1 MCGILAI
8 ATTRGRRL
16 EIDDAGAARIRD
28 VMAHRGPDGSGLR
41 RDGNVALAH
50 RRLIVVD
57 PSPHAAQPMRTADG
71 RFTLVYNGELYNDAE
86 VRAELV
92 RAGVRFLTRSDT
104 ETVLEALAAWGADG
118 LARLRG
124 MYALALHDAR
134 EHTILVARDP
144 LGIKPLYWRLGRGGD
159 GGQTLIVAS
168 EIPAILAH
176 PGVPVRP
183 DAAVVSA
190 YLTTIRTTLGDR
202 TLFDGVRTLRPG
214 ESILFDLSG
223 DSIRA
228 AHAHLPVRDEP
239 ADSPAGDAATRVR
252 AAVEDSVRRHLRS
265 DVPLCCLLSGG
276 LDSTI
281 TAAIA
286 RRELGELHTYCSG
299 AAPVAGARG
308 ADDFAFARL
317 GADRL
322 GTRHAEVPIS
332 RELFA
337 ARWRELVLACGVPLS
352 TPNEVAIHEVSLRMR
367 ADGRVVTLSGE
378 GADELFGG
386 YEAPLREAGRFE
398 ASLSAGAASSAAE
411 VSARRARFQIDSNA
425 WVPPAMKPTVLA
437 APVARVIEGD
447 AVLIDTYGHEWA
459 QVAEQDPGDDPLQKH
474 LRFHRRVNLAGLLLR
489 LDSATMRAGIEGRT
503 PLADARVAALAEALP
518 MSAKFVDAETG
529 ADGAS
534 PSGRAR
540 TKRVLREAFAHAV
553 PAEVLSRPKASF
565 PLPFQEWVGD
575 QAGVL
580 RSSRFAR
587 AWFAP
592 DAIEAVSAEPARLWN
607 LSWPMMN
614 LALWGDRW
622 W

>member
-16 EIDDAGAARIRD
+16 EIDDAGVARLRD
-28 VMAHRGPDGSGLR
+28 VMTHRGPDGAGLW

-57 PSPHAAQPMRTADG
+57 PSPHADQPMRTADG

-86 VRAELV
+86 LRAELGSS
-92 RAGVRFLTRSDT
+92 GVRFRTRSDS
-104 ETVLEALAAWGADG
+104 ETVLEALAAWGGDG
-118 LARLRG
+118 LGRLRG

-134 EHTILVARDP
+134 DHTMLIARDP
-144 LGIKPLYWRLGRGGD
+144 LGIKPLYWRLGQGD
-159 GGQTLIVAS
+159 AGPTLIAAS

-202 TLFDGVRTLRPG
+202 TLFEGVRALRPG
-214 ESILFDLSG
+214 ESIRFDLSE
-223 DSIRA
+223 DPIRA
-228 AHAHLPVRDEP
+228 THAHRCMPDGSTGVP
-239 ADSPAGDAATRVR
+239 PGDGATGVR

-265 DVPLCCLLSGG
+265 DVPICCLLSGG

-299 AAPVAGARG
+299 AAPDPG
-308 ADDFAFARL
+308 ADSPDDFTFARL
-317 GADRL
+317 AAEHL
-322 GTRHAEVPIS
+322 GTRHVEVPIT
-332 RELFA
+332 RALFA
-337 ARWRELVLACGVPLS
+337 QRWRELVSASGVPLS

-398 ASLSAGAASSAAE
+398 AALPAVAAPTAE
-411 VSARRARFQIDSNA
+411 ARRARFQIDSNA
-425 WVPPAMKPTVLA
+425 WIPLAIKTTVLA
-437 APVARVIEGD
+437 APVARAAEGD
-447 AVLIDTYGHEWA
+447 AVLIDAYGVEWSRIA
-459 QVAEQDPGDDPLQKH
+459 PGGPRDDPLQAH

-489 LDSATMRAGIEGRT
+489 LDSATMRAGVEGRT
-503 PLADARVAALAEALP
+503 PLADACVAALAEALP
-518 MSAKFVDAETG
+518 MDAKFTAARADAT
-529 ADGAS
+529 APPA
-534 PSGRAR
+534 PAR
-540 TKRVLREAFAHAV
+540 SKRVLREAFAHVV
-553 PAEVLSRPKASF
+553 PPGILARPKASF
-565 PLPFQEWVGD
+565 PLPFQAWIAD
-575 QAGVL
+575 HAGVL

-587 AWFAP
+587 EWFAP
-592 DAIEAVSAEPARLWN
+592 RALDAVAADPSRLWN
-607 LSWPMMN
+607 LAWPMMN
-614 LALWGDRW
+614 VALWGDRW